1 MVTDSLVIITID
13 GTAGRVYALTRSEGK
28 LVWQYDVTE
37 ETGLGVGVTTDLI
50 LLGESVFGV
59 TTGDRLIRLD
69 LTTGELLWDFQSPFD
84 PEFSYWNIGPAARES
99 VVFFAGINGWV
110 YCLHLQT
117 GKVLW
122 KTDIGVRPT
131 TSLML
136 VESDLYIGGAD
147 SLLYKL
153 SVDDGKVIKSLKLK
167 GSPIYRLNMHNSAL
181 YVFIEGD
188 LEFPGVVT
196 NLLAVNA
203 NLSEIIWEFPT
214 SPDAQWSGKKPYHY
228 RDWIVTGNAEGE
240 VFLLDPLSGEV
251 DASFGTDGVIRS
263 MGFDDDVIYIG
274 TQEGTVHAVR
284 VKQ

>member
-1 MVTDSLVIITID
+1 MVTDSFVIITTD

-69 LTTGELLWDFQSPFD
+69 LTTGELIWEFQSPFD
-84 PEFSYWNIGPAARES
+84 PELSYWNIAPAARDT

-122 KTDIGVRPT
+122 KTDIGARPT
-131 TSLML
+131 TSLIL
-136 VESDLYIGGAD
+136 VEDDLYIGAAD
-147 SLLYKL
+147 SLLYRL
-153 SVDDGKVIKSLKLK
+153 SGDDGEIINSLKLK

-181 YVFIEGD
+181 YVFIYDDPEYSD
-188 LEFPGVVT
+188 VT

-203 NLSEIIWEFPT
+203 DLSEIIWELPA
-214 SPDAQWSGKKPYHY
+214 SNEISWSVKKPYRY
-228 RDWIVTGNAEGE
+228 RDWIVTGSINGA
-240 VFLLDPLSGEV
+240 VFLLDPVSGNVNE
-251 DASFGTDGVIRS
+251 SFGIDGTIRS